1 MATHNQISIVI
12 PQELVDEVVR
22 NMQKEYA
29 KLKPFLQALTGDQKN
44 SLFKMG
50 DKTVATVQKVDKFVE
65 TNPEFVP
72 GYMETEE
79 LRKDVQVVSQLSP
92 VYAVAQQMAS
102 DLNDTIMLAGSEA
115 LKNALLYYGN
125 VREAA
130 SKGVVSAKPIY
141 DDLKPR
147 FSKPLGNKKKE

>member
-1 MATHNQISIVI
+1 MATNNQISIVI

-147 FSKPLGNKKKE
+147 FSKPLGNKKKQ